1 MGSSASISSAMKSK
15 RLSKERIAS
24 SPSASPLL
32 NFFNFNDYADDHGT
46 ISLEDIVNIF
56 SSKTDVFLTHDWG
69 VGQFNHKRVSKIN
82 AALKQRG
89 ITTWFDDE
97 QMEGDIKMK
106 MTSGIDQS
114 RVVVTFITSRYM
126 RKVAGS
132 NAEDNCRLE
141 FGYACRRKTGA
152 RMLPVVMEPEMRDT
166 SQWEGQV
173 GLVLGGSL
181 YVDISDDN
189 NLDAKVDEIAA
200 RVIKIMGPPLK
211 KIIEHIDWSE
221 LQLESGAVTAKTESA
236 PKHEA
241 PAPAAPAAP
250 AAAPVASLASVAS
263 PSAPDEMLSELMG
276 WFVKEVKIVPRVAEK
291 YAKLLIEAEVGTIDR
306 LRKKVKKNQNFL
318 IEHSFDEDDVEDI
331 LKALLGD
338 AAVATVATVASK
350 GDGSSSPS
358 KPETEKVTM
367 RNYDHCVTLKGHTGG
382 IYGMIQ
388 LQDLRICSASADN
401 TLRVWSLSGECEQV
415 LRGHTAA
422 VVAVYQMN
430 DGLVCSAGQ
439 DKMIRVW
446 NLRTGGN
453 IMTFAGH
460 NDSVFNLLALPDGR
474 LVSGSADLTLRVW
487 NLSTQ
492 KCELIIKTGHSQA
505 IQFATL
511 LWDGTIC
518 TASWDSTLRTINPQ
532 TGAVIKVFKGHTSEV
547 LHVAQIADGR
557 IVSCSIDTTVRIWN
571 VKTAVC
577 EKVLTGHTSNSRWSV
592 QTMNG
597 RLVTGSKDK
606 SIRFWNVDTGAT
618 EKILTGHTDYIRSLL
633 LLSDERILSGS
644 DDNTIRMWG

>member
-1 MGSSASISSAMKSK
+1 MGTSASISSAMKAK
-15 RLSKERIAS
+15 RLSKEQIAH
-24 SPSASPLL
+24 SPTASQIL

-46 ISLEDIVNIF
+46 ISLEQIVEIF
-56 SSKTDVFLTHDWG
+56 STKTDVFLTHDWG

-181 YVDISDDN
+181 YVDFADDN
-189 NLDAKVDEIAA
+189 NLDAKVDEIVA

-211 KIIEHIDWSE
+211 KIIEHIDWAE
-221 LQLESGAVTAKTESA
+221 LQLESGAVVAKVEHH
-236 PKHEA
+236 HEVEA
-241 PAPAAPAAP
+241 VPAPTPAPTAST
-250 AAAPVASLASVAS
+250 AAPVSTGAS
-263 PSAPDEMLSELMG
+263 SAPDEMLTELKD

-291 YAKLLIEAEVGTIDR
+291 YALLLIEAEVGTIDR
-306 LRKKVKKNQNFL
+306 LRKKVKKNHKFL
-318 IEHSFDEDDVEDI
+318 VDHKFDEDDAEDI
-331 LKALLGD
+331 AKELLGEAP
-338 AAVATVATVASK
+338 AAAK

-367 RNYDHCVTLKGHTGG
+367 RNYDHYITLNGHTSG
-382 IYGMIQ
+382 IFGMIQ
-388 LQDLRICSASADN
+388 LQDGRICSASNDFN
-401 TLRVWSLSGECEQV
+401 LRIWCLSGSCEQV
-415 LRGHTAA
+415 LRGHTNA

-439 DKMIRVW
+439 DKTIRVW
-446 NLRTGGN
+446 NLRTSAN
-453 IMTFAGH
+453 IMTFTGH
-460 NDSVFNLLALPDGR
+460 NDSVFGLLALPDGR
-474 LVSGSADLTLRVW
+474 LVSGSADRTLRVW
-487 NLSTQ
+487 NISTQ
-492 KCELIIKTGHSQA
+492 KCDMVISTGHSDSV
-505 IQFATL
+505 QFAIL
-511 LWDGTIC
+511 LWDGTVC
-518 TASWDSTLRTINPQ
+518 TASWDHTLRTFNPQ
-532 TGAVIKVFKGHTSEV
+532 TGALIKVFTGHTGEV
-547 LHVAQIADGR
+547 LHVNQIADGR
-557 IVSCSIDTTVRIWN
+557 IVSCSFDATVRIWN

-577 EKVLTGHTSNSRWSV
+577 EKILTGHSINTRWSV

-597 RLVTGSKDK
+597 QLVTCSKDK
-606 SIRFWNVDTGAT
+606 TIRFWNITTGAT
-618 EKILTGHTDYIRSLL
+618 EKILTGHTDYIRCLL
-633 LLSDERILSGS
+633 LLADERVLSGS
-644 DDNTIRMWG
+644 DDESIRMWG

>member
-15 RLSKERIAS
+15 RLSKEQIAAS
-24 SPSASPLL
+24 ASASPLL

-166 SQWEGQV
+166 SQWDGQV

-189 NLDAKVDEIAA
+189 NLDAKVDEIVA

-221 LQLESGAVTAKTESA
+221 LQLESGAVVAKTESVQ
-236 PKHEA
+236 KHEAPPPAAAAPAPA
-241 PAPAAPAAP
+241 PAPAA
-250 AAAPVASLASVAS
+250 AS
-263 PSAPDEMLSELMG
+263 PSVGSPSVPDEMLSELMG

-306 LRKKVKKNQNFL
+306 LRKKVKKNQKFL
-318 IEHSFDEDDVEDI
+318 IEHKFDEDDVEDI

-338 AAVATVATVASK
+338 AAVATDAAKES
-350 GDGSSSPS
+350 GSSSPS
-358 KPETEKVTM
+358 KPETEKVTT
-367 RNYDHCVTLKGHTGG
+367 RNYDHFITLNGHTGG

-388 LQDLRICSASADN
+388 LQDLRICSASADS
-401 TLRVWSLSGECEQV
+401 TLRVWSLSGACEQV

-446 NLRTGGN
+446 NLRTGAN

-474 LVSGSADLTLRVW
+474 LVSGSADRTLRVW
-487 NLSTQ
+487 NISTQ
-492 KCELIIKTGHSQA
+492 KCELVINTGHSDSV
-505 IQFATL
+505 QFSTL
-511 LWDGTIC
+511 LWDGTVC
-518 TASWDSTLRTINPQ
+518 TASWDTTLRTFNPQ
-532 TGAVIKVFKGHTSEV
+532 TGALIKVFKGHANEV
-547 LHVAQIADGR
+547 LHVSQIADGR

-571 VKTAVC
+571 VKTAAC

-606 SIRFWNVDTGAT
+606 TIRFWNIDTGAT

-644 DDNTIRMWG
+644 DDNTIRIWG